1 MRRFNLSIIFLA
13 LSAQVAWAQ
22 SGDDEADVA
31 FYRKLI
37 EEANKVNVALTASNE
52 RLLKSLEGYREEV
65 RLLRSDRDKFDAE
78 RRSVAK
84 RVAELK
90 AQITGLLR
98 QAAELYRRNAQYVE
112 EYTRIQRKRATDSRL
127 PRNGAKP

>member
-1 MRRFNLSIIFLA
+1 MRRFNLSIVFLA

-52 RLLKSLEGYREEV
+52 RLVKSLEGHREEV

-78 RRSVAK
+78 RRSVSK
-84 RVAELK
+84 RVTELK
-90 AQITGLLR
+90 AQIAGLKR
-98 QAAELYRRNAQYVE
+98 RASELYRRNTLYLQ
-112 EYTRIQRKRATDSRL
+112 EYTRMQREWTTPSRP
-127 PRNGAKP
+127 PRNGTKP